1 MSKIDL
7 DYPAILDLFPQHLD
21 PKRSQ
26 SASFLIWYLESYYRL
41 DTQEAVDSVCDQR
54 GDKGVDGIFVN
65 DSDETITVFQATISQ
80 KNTAV
85 IGDKSLREFAGTLT
99 QFKDAESI
107 KALIAAAGKN
117 LLASLAKRLNLETK
131 ITTHKLRGEFLTNIE
146 VDANGK
152 RFLDASPHLEFVG
165 KTRLL
170 NTYISDS
177 RDVPVHTRA
186 TFDVVGFT
194 VTEYAVD
201 ANTKAVIAPIKATEL
216 VKLSGISDQ
225 SLFAYNVRGPLGKTG
240 VNKDIVKSIEDNGR
254 HRLFPLFH
262 NGITIIAKKLENTKD
277 EVAVDDYFVVNGC
290 QSLSSFFD
298 HKAKLTDDLRILTKF
313 VQVEPNSKL
322 AKLITEI
329 SNNQNGVKPRDFMAN
344 NPLQIRLQQ
353 EFRTNYNKQYFFEI
367 KRGEI
372 RDEGTIISNE
382 EAGLLLMAF
391 DRGEPWATHR
401 KYQVFEDKY
410 NELFARKE
418 VTADRIVLCRTI
430 ADSIDAALPRLTNG
444 LFAKYALTRYMLLY
458 CVRSILEKDP
468 LWMQINN
475 SPQTFVRLEKG
486 RQRFRKCIDNIVG
499 DLVTD
504 VNAEIEGIGEDF
516 DYRDKLRDATWVK
529 NLAKTVVG
537 DHVKMVTRKK
547 IQSFKEDWEAAAK
560 TEGKPAGQPSEMRK

>member
-1 MSKIDL
+1 VGKIDL
-7 DYPAILDLFPQHLD
+7 DYPAILDLFFQHLD

-26 SASFLIWYLESYYRL
+26 SASFLIWYLENYYRL

-80 KNTAV
+80 KNTAA

-131 ITTHKLRGEFLTNIE
+131 ITTHKLRGEFLTNVE

-152 RFLDASPHLEFVG
+152 RFLDASPHLEFIG

-225 SLFAYNVRGPLGKTG
+225 SLLAYNVRGPLGKTG

-353 EFRTNYNKQYFFEI
+353 EFRANYNKQYFFEI

-372 RDEGTIISNE
+372 RDDGTIVSNE

-418 VTADRIVLCRTI
+418 VTADRIVLCRRI

-458 CVRSILEKDP
+458 CVRSILEKDA

-475 SPQTFVRLEKG
+475 SPETFVRGEKD
-486 RQRFRKCIDNIVG
+486 RQRFRNCIDNIVG

-537 DHVKMVTRKK
+537 DHVKMVIRKK
-547 IQSFKEDWEAAAK
+547 IQSFKEDWEAAGK
-560 TEGKPAGQPSEMRK
+560 TEGKLATAG

>member
-1 MSKIDL
+1 VTKIDL

-26 SASFLIWYLESYYRL
+26 SASFLIWYLENYYRL

-80 KNTAV
+80 KNTAA

-152 RFLDASPHLEFVG
+152 RFLDASPHLEFIG

-458 CVRSILEKDP
+458 CVRSILEKDS
-468 LWMQINN
+468 LWMQVNN
-475 SPQTFVRLEKG
+475 SPQTFVRGEKE

-547 IQSFKEDWEAAAK
+547 IQSFKQDWEAAAK
-560 TEGKPAGQPSEMRK
+560 TEGTLATTG

>member
-1 MSKIDL
+1 MGKIDL
-7 DYPAILDLFPQHLD
+7 DYPAILNLFPQHLD

-26 SASFLIWYLESYYRL
+26 SASFLIWYLENYYRL

-80 KNTAV
+80 KNTAA

-99 QFKDAESI
+99 QFKDAETI

-131 ITTHKLRGEFLTNIE
+131 ITTHKLRGEFLTNVE

-344 NPLQIRLQQ
+344 SPLQIRLQQ
-353 EFRTNYNKQYFFEI
+353 EFRANYNKKYFFEI

-372 RDEGTIISNE
+372 RDDGTIISNE
-382 EAGLLLMAF
+382 ETGLLLMAF

-401 KYQVFEDKY
+401 RYQVFEDKY

-458 CVRSILEKDP
+458 CVRNILEKDA

-475 SPQTFVRLEKG
+475 SPQTFVRGEKE

-504 VNAEIEGIGEDF
+504 VNAEIEGVGEDF

-537 DHVKMVTRKK
+537 DHVKLVTRKK
-547 IQSFKEDWEAAAK
+547 IQSFKEDWEGAAK
-560 TEGKPAGQPSEMRK
+560 KEGKTATAG

>member
-1 MSKIDL
+1 MGKIDL

-26 SASFLIWYLESYYRL
+26 SASFLIWYLENYYRL

-65 DSDETITVFQATISQ
+65 DSDETITVFQTTISQ
-80 KNTAV
+80 KNTAA

-107 KALIAAAGKN
+107 KAVIAAAGKN

-131 ITTHKLRGEFLTNIE
+131 ITTHKLRGEFLTNVE

-170 NTYISDS
+170 DTYISDS

-186 TFDVVGFT
+186 RFDVVGFT

-277 EVAVDDYFVVNGC
+277 DIAVDDYFVVNGC

-344 NPLQIRLQQ
+344 SPLQIRLQQ
-353 EFRTNYNKQYFFEI
+353 EFRANYNKQYFFEI

-372 RDEGTIISNE
+372 RDDGSIISNE
-382 EAGLLLMAF
+382 ETGLLLMAF

-430 ADSIDAALPRLTNG
+430 ADSIDTALPRLTNG
-444 LFAKYALTRYMLLY
+444 LFAKYALTRYMLLF
-458 CVRSILEKDP
+458 CVRNILEKDA

-475 SPQTFVRLEKG
+475 SPQTFVRGQKE

-560 TEGKPAGQPSEMRK
+560 KEGTLATAG